1 MDKKKQLLISIGLV
15 FLLVL
20 MVMGVSYAAFTF
32 IGSGERV
39 NTITTGVISM
49 EYKESSN
56 VISINKALP
65 TTDATGKKRLTE
77 GEYFDFTVLS
87 NIKGS
92 TAVNY
97 EIAAEDVTSSTVKK
111 IDGKH
116 IKLYLTKIN
125 SDGTETEVMAPKTF
139 KTSGAN
145 QYTGK
150 PSGMMSLERN
160 TTGEAFNTK
169 YRLRMYVDENYN
181 PQGDGGD
188 LKFSVR
194 INVYGKVTSESM
206 PQGGTLKAYMMP
218 NQSSLP
224 ETDFHTAKYKEK
236 ITSITTK
243 KDNIVPAT
251 ALDSFDVSDEQNKSV
266 MAYVEDDGTGAG
278 TYKLT
283 IGGRN
288 GIIANE
294 SMKNYFLGFTNVKT
308 IDLSNLDTSFT
319 TNMDSMFINCS
330 SLADLNMENFNFSKL
345 TTPGVLFYNTSENI
359 KVSMKNANFENLSN
373 FSNLFRFISSLD
385 LSGANFTG
393 TNLKKLFD
401 TNSYCDLISINLSNA
416 ITNDVKD
423 MSYMFSRCDK
433 LKEINL
439 TNIDT
444 SSVTNMASM
453 FYGCTNLEEINVT
466 SFNTSKVTNMSS
478 MFNVCSSLVTLDL
491 SSFDTSSVTDMSYMF
506 ASCDFL
512 TSLDLSNFDFSHISN
527 REVFGYN
534 INENLKVNMSGANFE
549 GATGLQTF
557 FYGIP
562 EIDLSNANFR
572 NTKLRAI
579 FVSGTRKVNLSGA
592 NFTNAA
598 MKEAFAASQNLEV
611 LNLSNIKTTGVTD
624 MSSMFNYCTKLNSL
638 DLSSFD
644 TSRVTNMSS
653 MFIGCSK
660 LTNINL
666 SSFDTSSVTNMSSMF
681 DKCTSLTTLDLGSFN
696 TSKVTNMVGMFYGN
710 TNLTNIKVSN
720 KWVVGSTTNVEDM
733 FTNCG
738 TDHVTVV

>member
-32 IGSGERV
+32 IGSGEKL

-97 EIAAEDVTSSTVKK
+97 EIAAEDVTSSTAKK

-139 KTSGAN
+139 KTSSAN

-160 TTGEAFNTK
+160 TTGESLNTK

-188 LKFSVR
+188 LKFSIR

-224 ETDFHTAKYKEK
+224 ETDFHTAEYKEK

-251 ALDSFDVSDEQNKSV
+251 ALASFDVSDEQNKSV
-266 MAYVEDDGTGAG
+266 MAYIEDDGTGAG

-373 FSNLFRFISSLD
+373 FSDLFRFISSLD

-416 ITNDVKD
+416 ITNDVTD
-423 MSYMFSRCDK
+423 MSFMFSRCDK

-439 TNIDT
+439 TNFDT

-478 MFNVCSSLVTLDL
+478 MFGYCPKLK
-491 SSFDTSSVTDMSYMF
+491 
-506 ASCDFL
+506 
-512 TSLDLSNFDFSHISN
+512 SLDLSNFNTSKVTNMSSIVDCTSLLYLNMNNFDFSNSN
-527 REVFGYN
+527 FEETILYSIKN
-534 INENLKVNMSGANFE
+534 DLKVDMKSTNFE
-549 GATGLQTF
+549 GLTSLQHF

-572 NTKLRAI
+572 NTKLRSI

-592 NFTNAA
+592 DFTNAD
-598 MKEAFAASQNLEV
+598 MEQAFVASNHLETINLNNV
-611 LNLSNIKTTGVTD
+611 ITKGVTN
-624 MSSMFNYCTKLNSL
+624 MAQMFNSCGSLTSL

-644 TSRVTNMSS
+644 TSKVTDMTA
-653 MFIGCSK
+653 MFFACRS
-660 LTNINL
+660 LTSLDL
-666 SSFDTSSVTNMSSMF
+666 SSFDTSKVISMVSMF
-681 DKCTSLTTLDLGSFN
+681 SSCDSLTNLDLSSFD
-696 TSKVTNMVGMFYGN
+696 TSKATKMGGMFKQT

-720 KWVVGSTTNVEDM
+720 KWVIGSATTVEDM

>member
-1 MDKKKQLLISIGLV
+1 MDKKKQLLVSIGLV

-97 EIAAEDVTSSTVKK
+97 EIAAEDVTSSTAKK
-111 IDGKH
+111 IDGSH

-188 LKFSVR
+188 LKFSIR

-206 PQGGTLKAYMMP
+206 PQGGTLKAYVMP

-224 ETDFHTAKYKEK
+224 ETDFHTAEYKEK

-251 ALDSFDVSDEQNKSV
+251 ALASFDVSDEQNKSV
-266 MAYVEDDGTGAG
+266 MAYIEDDGTGAG

-373 FSNLFRFISSLD
+373 FSDLFRFISSLD

-416 ITNDVKD
+416 ITNDVTD

-439 TNIDT
+439 TNFDT

-478 MFNVCSSLVTLDL
+478 MFGYCPKLK
-491 SSFDTSSVTDMSYMF
+491 
-506 ASCDFL
+506 
-512 TSLDLSNFDFSHISN
+512 SLDLSNFNTSKVTNMSSIVDCTSLLYLNMNNFDFSNSN
-527 REVFGYN
+527 FEETILYSIKN
-534 INENLKVNMSGANFE
+534 DLKVDMKNTNFE
-549 GATGLQTF
+549 GLTSLQHF

-572 NTKLRAI
+572 NTKLRSI

-592 NFTNAA
+592 DFTNAD
-598 MKEAFAASQNLEV
+598 MEQAFVASNHLETINLNNV
-611 LNLSNIKTTGVTD
+611 ITKGVTN
-624 MSSMFNYCTKLNSL
+624 MAQMFNSCGSLTSL

-644 TSRVTNMSS
+644 TSKVTDMTA
-653 MFIGCSK
+653 MFFACRS
-660 LTNINL
+660 LTSLDL
-666 SSFDTSSVTNMSSMF
+666 SSFDTSKVISMVSMF
-681 DKCTSLTTLDLGSFN
+681 SSCDSLTNLDLSSFD
-696 TSKVTNMVGMFYGN
+696 TSKATKMGGMFKQ
-710 TNLTNIKVSN
+710 TTKLTNIKVSN
-720 KWVVGSTTNVEDM
+720 KWVIGSTTTVEDM
-733 FTNCG
+733 FTNSG

>member
-1 MDKKKQLLISIGLV
+1 MEKKKQLLISMGLV

-32 IGSGERV
+32 IGSGERL

-97 EIAAEDVTSSTVKK
+97 EIAAEDVTSSTAKK

-139 KTSGAN
+139 KTSSAN

-188 LKFSVR
+188 LKFSIR

-206 PQGGTLKAYMMP
+206 PQGSFLRAYTT
-218 NQSSLP
+218 
-224 ETDFHTAKYKEK
+224 EADFHTTEYKEK

-251 ALDSFDVSDEQNKSV
+251 ATESWDVSEDQDKSV

-294 SMKNYFLGFTNVKT
+294 SMESYFLAFTNVKT

-330 SLADLNMENFNFSKL
+330 SLADVNMKNFNFSKL
-345 TTPGVLFYNTSENI
+345 TATGALFYNTSENI

-373 FSNLFRFISSLD
+373 FSDLFRFISSLD

-416 ITNDVKD
+416 ITNDVTD
-423 MSYMFSRCDK
+423 MSYMFSGCNK

-439 TNIDT
+439 TNFDT

-453 FYGCTNLEEINVT
+453 FYGCTNLEEINLT

-478 MFNVCSSLVTLDL
+478 MFDYCPKLK
-491 SSFDTSSVTDMSYMF
+491 
-506 ASCDFL
+506 
-512 TSLDLSNFDFSHISN
+512 SLDLSNFNTSKVTNMASIVDSTSLLYLNMNNFDFSNS
-527 REVFGYN
+527 
-534 INENLKVNMSGANFE
+534 NFE
-549 GATGLQTF
+549 GTLLYSTKSDLKVDMKNANFSGLTLSNTF
-557 FYGIP
+557 YNIP
-562 EIDLSNANFR
+562 EIDLSNSNFK
-572 NTKLRAI
+572 NTKLFAI
-579 FVSGTRKVNLSGA
+579 FTQTLKVNLSGA
-592 NFTNAA
+592 NFTDAN
-598 MKEAFAASQNLEV
+598 MKEAFAGSSELETINLSGANFTNANMQETFAHSENIKTI
-611 LNLSNIKTTGVTD
+611 NLSNAI
-624 MSSMFNYCTKLNSL
+624 TKG
-638 DLSSFD
+638 
-644 TSRVTNMSS
+644 VTNMSQ
-653 MFIGCSK
+653 MFNSCRS
-660 LTNINL
+660 LTSL
-666 SSFDTSSVTNMSSMF
+666 DLTSFD
-681 DKCTSLTTLDLGSFN
+681 
-696 TSKVTNMVGMFYGN
+696 TSKVTNMNSMFIETN
-710 TNLTNIKVSN
+710 NLTNIKVSN
-720 KWVVGSTTNVEDM
+720 KWVVGSTTTVEDM

>member
-1 MDKKKQLLISIGLV
+1 MDKKKQLLVSIGLV

-97 EIAAEDVTSSTVKK
+97 EIAAEDVTSSTAKK
-111 IDGKH
+111 IDGSH

-139 KTSGAN
+139 KTSSAN

-160 TTGEAFNTK
+160 TIGEAFNTK

-181 PQGDGGD
+181 PQGDGGN
-188 LKFSVR
+188 LKFSIR

-206 PQGGTLKAYMMP
+206 PQGGFLRAYTT
-218 NQSSLP
+218 
-224 ETDFHTAKYKEK
+224 EADFHTTEYKKK

-243 KDNIVPAT
+243 KDNVVPAT
-251 ALDSFDVSDEQNKSV
+251 AIESWDVSEDQDKSV
-266 MAYVEDDGTGAG
+266 MAYAEDDGTGAG

-294 SMKNYFLGFTNVKT
+294 SMESYFLAFTNVKT

-319 TNMDSMFINCS
+319 TNMGKMFYEC
-330 SLADLNMENFNFSKL
+330 EKL
-345 TTPGVLFYNTSENI
+345 TNLNLSKFNTSN
-359 KVSMKNANFENLSN
+359 V
-373 FSNLFRFISSLD
+373 
-385 LSGANFTG
+385 T
-393 TNLKKLFD
+393 
-401 TNSYCDLISINLSNA
+401 
-416 ITNDVKD
+416 D
-423 MSYMFSRCDK
+423 MNRMFQGCKSF
-433 LKEINL
+433 
-439 TNIDT
+439 TNIDL
-444 SSVTNMASM
+444 S
-453 FYGCTNLEEINVT
+453 
-466 SFNTSKVTNMSS
+466 SFNTSKVTNMFLMFSDCSNLLKLDLSNFDTSNVSSVHS
-478 MFNVCSSLVTLDL
+478 MFMSDINLSDVNLSGFDFTNVNAESSHFSFARENVKVNLSNSKILNKTSKFIADLIDGAYDVDFSNADFSDSVLTNIFKTAKKVNFTNANLSNTNMSYMFNGDLEEINLKDVKTTGVTDMSYAFYCVKLSELDL
-491 SSFDTSSVTDMSYMF
+491 SSFDTSSVTNMYGMF
-506 ASCDFL
+506 LSCRNLLNLDLSSFDTSNVTNMGIMFLFCNQLTNINLKSFNTSKVTNMESMFNNDSSL
-512 TSLDLSNFDFSHISN
+512 TSLDLSNFDTSN
-527 REVFGYN
+527 V
-534 INENLKVNMSGANFE
+534 VNMSAMFN
-549 GATGLQTF
+549 QTTNLKN
-557 FYGIP
+557 
-562 EIDLSNANFR
+562 IDLKNFNTSN
-572 NTKLRAI
+572 
-579 FVSGTRKVNLSGA
+579 
-592 NFTNAA
+592 
-598 MKEAFAASQNLEV
+598 
-611 LNLSNIKTTGVTD
+611 
-624 MSSMFNYCTKLNSL
+624 
-638 DLSSFD
+638 
-644 TSRVTNMSS
+644 VTNMSS
-653 MFIGCSK
+653 MFASSSN
-660 LTNINL
+660 LTSLNL
-666 SSFDTSSVTNMSSMF
+666 S
-681 DKCTSLTTLDLGSFN
+681 SFN
-696 TSKVTNMVGMFYGN
+696 TSKVTNMNGMFYGN

-720 KWVVGSTTNVEDM
+720 KWVIGSTTTIDNM
-733 FTNCG
+733 FTNSG

>member
-1 MDKKKQLLISIGLV
+1 MNKKKQLLISIGLV

-97 EIAAEDVTSSTVKK
+97 EIAAEDVTSSTAKK
-111 IDGKH
+111 IDGSH

-145 QYTGK
+145 QYTGQ

-169 YRLRMYVDENYN
+169 YSLRMYVDENYN

-218 NQSSLP
+218 SDSSSTLP
-224 ETDFHTAKYKEK
+224 ETDFHTAEYKEK

-251 ALDSFDVSDEQNKSV
+251 SLASFDVSDEQNKSV
-266 MAYVEDDGTGAG
+266 MAYVEDDGTGTG

-294 SMKNYFLGFTNVKT
+294 SMKNYFNGFKNAKT

-319 TNMDSMFINCS
+319 TNMDSMFNNCS
-330 SLADLNMENFNFSKL
+330 SLTDMD
-345 TTPGVLFYNTSENI
+345 I
-359 KVSMKNANFENLSN
+359 SN
-373 FSNLFRFISSLD
+373 FS
-385 LSGANFTG
+385 
-393 TNLKKLFD
+393 
-401 TNSYCDLISINLSNA
+401 
-416 ITNDVKD
+416 
-423 MSYMFSRCDK
+423 
-433 LKEINL
+433 
-439 TNIDT
+439 
-444 SSVTNMASM
+444 
-453 FYGCTNLEEINVT
+453 
-466 SFNTSKVTNMSS
+466 TSKVTNMG
-478 MFNVCSSLVTLDL
+478 SSLFGGSNNLINQNMSGLNL
-491 SSFDTSSVTDMSYMF
+491 SKVTSSSAIIGT
-506 ASCDFL
+506 
-512 TSLDLSNFDFSHISN
+512 
-527 REVFGYN
+527 G
-534 INENLKVNMSGANFE
+534 NENLKVNLSKANFSNRNSNTSWFEGISELDLTGANFE
-549 GATGLQTF
+549 NSSMMA
-557 FYGIP
+557 
-562 EIDLSNANFR
+562 SFR
-572 NTKLRAI
+572 SSK
-579 FVSGTRKVNLSGA
+579 KVNLAGA
-592 NFTNAA
+592 NFTKSNMAQ
-598 MKEAFAASQNLEV
+598 MFVTNSNLEEANFDLLIQV
-611 LNLSNIKTTGVTD
+611 CVDNNDITLYEGNAYEIEEED
-624 MSSMFNYCTKLNSL
+624 FEIL
-638 DLSSFD
+638 DW
-644 TSRVTNMSS
+644 
-653 MFIGCSK
+653 
-660 LTNINL
+660 NINYIWANDKKQIVFEL
-666 SSFDTSSVTNMSSMF
+666 DFAGEKDKIDTYKIEF
-681 DKCTSLTTLDLGSFN
+681 
-696 TSKVTNMVGMFYGN
+696 
-710 TNLTNIKVSN
+710 
-720 KWVVGSTTNVEDM
+720 ED
-733 FTNCG
+733 
-738 TDHVTVV
+738 